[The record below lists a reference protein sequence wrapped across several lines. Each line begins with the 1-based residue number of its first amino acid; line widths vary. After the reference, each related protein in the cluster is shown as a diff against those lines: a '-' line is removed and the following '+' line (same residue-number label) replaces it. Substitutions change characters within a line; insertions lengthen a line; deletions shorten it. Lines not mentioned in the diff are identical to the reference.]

1 MSNKAYSPARKRSKK
16 ESLNP
21 SKETIIPKLQN
32 VFELNLNSMNIKES
46 NISPKNK
53 NNIHLKER
61 TKSHILLDNDK
72 KQNINNTE
80 VKDKKKK
87 MKQVTVIMKM
97 MGVKKN

>member
-53 NNIHLKER
+53 KR
-61 TKSHILLDNDK
+61 
-72 KQNINNTE
+72 
-80 VKDKKKK
+80 
-87 MKQVTVIMKM
+87 
-97 MGVKKN
+97 